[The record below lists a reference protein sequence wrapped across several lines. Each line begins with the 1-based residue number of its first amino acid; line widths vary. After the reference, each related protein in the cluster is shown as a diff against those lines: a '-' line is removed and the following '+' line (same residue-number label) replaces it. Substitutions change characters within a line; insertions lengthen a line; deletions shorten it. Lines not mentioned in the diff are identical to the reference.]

1 MAVPDP
7 FKPSQAGID
16 LGMGADLQMQ
26 VQSQILERRKK
37 AMLAANQPPPAYGAL
52 AMGPGVSGS
61 GNTGGMALQALLG
74 QGISG
79 G

>member
-1 MAVPDP
+1 MMPDP

-16 LGMGADLQMQ
+16 LGMGVQLQQQ
-26 VQSQILERRKK
+26 VMSQILERRKK
-37 AMLAANQPPPAYGAL
+37 AMIAATQPAPAYGAL
-52 AMGPGVSGS
+52 ALGPGTSGQ
-61 GNTGGMALQALLG
+61 GNTGGLALQALLG